1 MRKHFDYVPC
11 TVLLNAEQLTEMLS
25 AVDERLIKHRES
37 GTDFLM
43 RIGSESHDAGAVLR
57 SRHHLFE
64 FIKNLDLPPPALTG
78 EEELSSLDLM
88 LQDKVNLPEERYLYE
103 ATFYSIKV
111 LMAIYEEIE
120 EKLYQEDLDRETE
133 YEHDDWAP
141 PENFANGTDDE
152 QEIWQSYQTKKEK

>member
-11 TVLLNAEQLTEMLS
+11 TVLLAASQLTEMLS
-25 AVDERLIKHRES
+25 AVDERLKKHRES
-37 GTDFLM
+37 ETDSLM
-43 RIGSESHDAGAVLR
+43 RIGSELHDGLAVLR

-64 FIKNLDLPPPALTG
+64 FIKNLDFPLPALTG
-78 EEELSSLDLM
+78 EELSSLDLM

-103 ATFYSIKV
+103 ANFYSIRV

-120 EKLYQEDLDRETE
+120 EKLYRESLDRETE
-133 YEHDDWAP
+133 YEHDDWVP

-152 QEIWQSYQTKKEK
+152 QEIWQSYQANREK